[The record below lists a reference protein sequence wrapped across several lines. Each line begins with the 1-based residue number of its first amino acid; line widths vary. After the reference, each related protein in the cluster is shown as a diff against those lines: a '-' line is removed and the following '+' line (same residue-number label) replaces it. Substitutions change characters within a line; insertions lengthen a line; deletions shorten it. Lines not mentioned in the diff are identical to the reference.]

1 MTCNCFWIFY
11 LKIFQSLTQSRFQQV
26 EPISILPF
34 GTIALPEVVCALE
47 SVTHGQPSTGLL
59 EPTQR
64 T

>member
-26 EPISILPF
+26 EPIFILPF
-34 GTIALPEVVCALE
+34 STIALPDLVCALE
-47 SVTHGQPSTGLL
+47 SVTQAQPSTGLL
-59 EPTQR
+59 EATYR